1 MWHKSVNL
9 SFTPTRAQV
18 ENPSGLKSCDFIR
31 HAREGGL
38 REPAG
43 LAVAATMTMNSFQ
56 ISKMKKS
63 TGMISGILAVIIVI
77 ACALLVLST
86 LPSKNIID
94 GNTLVTRYVLGNKS
108 TVDIDGV

>member
-1 MWHKSVNL
+1 
-9 SFTPTRAQV
+9 
-18 ENPSGLKSCDFIR
+18 
-31 HAREGGL
+31 
-38 REPAG
+38 
-43 LAVAATMTMNSFQ
+43 
-56 ISKMKKS
+56 MKKS
-63 TGMISGILAVIIVI
+63 TGMISGILAAIIVI